1 MDDFLASPVT
11 VEVAHAQSPPAD
23 LVAGHVGPAVAQGTT
38 APARNRQGNVVVQGG
53 NPAGP
58 TGKARAPGA
67 NAAARSRSAA
77 EKVGK
82 VSGVK
87 RKKIPTKRTA
97 PSSTP
102 FAPARGSP
110 AMPFNG
116 AASTASEVFDE
127 MTGRYASSVPS
138 IFFAFRHCGNSC
150 LVIAHYSGGS
160 NNATVEFMNLLDT
173 NAVDIDQVPFAA
185 FDYNET
191 EGGMDDH
198 GGEEELE
205 EIDEGRMS
213 KRKQEKARDQRT
225 TQSWKIKS

>member
-127 MTGRYASSVPS
+127 MTG
-138 IFFAFRHCGNSC
+138 
-150 LVIAHYSGGS
+150 SGGS